1 MVRLV
6 SLALG
11 LALSCLAGAASAQ
24 GAFEPVVVVNDVAV
38 TNYDVDQR
46 MRLLVVNG
54 APQDPRLRAAAID
67 QLIDDT
73 LKRAAGGRRDSRLTD
88 ESLEEAVSDYAASR
102 NLSVS
107 QLEAA
112 LARNGVQRK
121 TLEDALT
128 ADGVWREAVRARFG
142 PRAEPSEAEV
152 DQELELSGGG
162 GLTEYRLAE
171 IGLPNAGRGE
181 AETRALAERLARELA
196 AGGDFAAAAR
206 AYSASPTAGRGG
218 EIGWTPETA
227 LPGPVLEAL
236 AGTPPGGVAGPL
248 PVTGG
253 LALLKVLDRRRT
265 EAATGGS
272 VTLLAIRSRGGRR
285 GTDRERIAGIL
296 AGDPGCDAVEASAR
310 EAGLAVERSASVAPS
325 ALPPSVQ
332 GAIAGRAAG
341 RSTDAFATDDGAV
354 GFVVCERS
362 DGASP
367 EQREAI
373 RNRLRNQRLVR
384 FAASWL
390 EELRGDAVI
399 ERR

>member
-11 LALSCLAGAASAQ
+11 LALSVIAGAARAQ
-24 GAFEPVVVVNDVAV
+24 AAVEPVVVVNDVVV
-38 TNYDVDQR
+38 TTYDVEQR
-46 MRLLVVNG
+46 ARLLVVNG
-54 APQDPRLRAAAID
+54 APQDQRLRGAAID
-67 QLIDDT
+67 QLVDDAI
-73 LKRAAGGRRDSRLTD
+73 KRAAAGRRDARVTA
-88 ESLEEAVSDYAASR
+88 ESLEGLVSDYAAAR
-102 NLSVS
+102 NLSVT
-107 QLEAA
+107 QLEGA
-112 LARNGVQRK
+112 LARAGVERK
-121 TLEDALT
+121 TLEDALSSD
-128 ADGVWREAVRARFG
+128 AIWRDTVRARFG
-142 PRAEPSEAEV
+142 PRAEPSDAEI
-152 DQELELSGGG
+152 DQEIELSSGGV
-162 GLTEYRLAE
+162 TEYRLAE

-181 AETRALAERLARELA
+181 AETRALAQRLARELA
-196 AGGDFAAAAR
+196 GGADFAAAAR
-206 AYSASPTAGRGG
+206 THSASPTAGRGG

-236 AGTPPGGVAGPL
+236 AATQPGGVAGPL

-253 LALLKVLDRRRT
+253 LALLKVLDRRRS
-265 EAATGGS
+265 EAAAGGS
-272 VTLLAIRSRGGRR
+272 VTLLAIRSRAGRR
-285 GTDRERIAGIL
+285 GADRERIAGLL
-296 AGDPGCDAVEASAR
+296 AGDPGCDAAEAAAR
-310 EAGLAVERSASVAPS
+310 EAGLAVERSAAVAPAS
-325 ALPPSVQ
+325 LPPSVQ

-362 DGASP
+362 DTVSP

-373 RNRLRNQRLVR
+373 RSRLRNQRLVR